1 MVERRNVIKNDSIRK
16 GNIRRTIISKEYYD
30 EIFYSKERENYGLRN
45 YQELISYAIKLNIDL
60 ETACEEFGLTRE
72 ETDLVK
78 LMYARDLYKNGMI
91 KFGNI
96 YFNNVQKLPKKSP
109 VVIEFMNEIQRK
121 KTFYQ
126 YRPVEKPKILG
137 LAKVSSRR

>member
-1 MVERRNVIKNDSIRK
+1 MVEKRNVIKNDTIRN
-16 GNIRRTIISKEYYD
+16 GSPRRNNVSKNYHD
-30 EIFYSKERENYGLRN
+30 EVFYSKENDNYGLRN
-45 YQELISYAIKLNIDL
+45 YQELISYAIRLNIDL

-91 KFGNI
+91 KFGNV
-96 YFNNVQKLPKKSP
+96 YFNNVKSLPNKSP
-109 VVIEFMNEIQRK
+109 VVVEFMQEIQRK
-121 KTFYQ
+121 KKFYQ

-137 LAKVSSRR
+137 LAKVNAKK